1 MSGIIIVGAA
11 GSGKDTLAAWITR
24 DFGATPIGF
33 ADPIRAF
40 VQDLL
45 GPGKHRAAAQAI
57 GDAIRAEDPTAF
69 IRRAQERAAQTPR
82 YLLTDARL
90 PAELAAFPDALSIG
104 LVCPTA
110 ERARRLA
117 ARDGR
122 AFQPLDHAT
131 ETAVDALIARCALQ
145 IHNDTPTLA
154 TFEQAYTQALKPLL
168 TRHFAYA
175 PTPVSPSPIA
185 RR

>member
-11 GSGKDTLAAWITR
+11 GSGKDTLAAWIAR
-24 DFGATPIGF
+24 DFGTTPIGF

-45 GPGKHRAAAQAI
+45 GPGKHRATAQAI
-57 GDAIRAEDPTAF
+57 GDAVRAADPEAF
-69 IRRAQERAAQTPR
+69 IRRAHERAAQVAR
-82 YLLTDARL
+82 YLITDARL

-104 LVCPTA
+104 LVCPA
-110 ERARRLA
+110 AVRARRLA
-117 ARDGR
+117 ARDGPG
-122 AFQPLDHAT
+122 FQPLNHWT

-145 IHNDTPTLA
+145 MHNDTPSLD

-168 TRHFAYA
+168 TWHFADA
-175 PTPVSPSPIA
+175 PTPVPPSRIA